1 MTTQNTAHMSG
12 SEIAGANRG
21 KNPVHENLQALG
33 EVFEPHRHP
42 NADLFTQPENLWEG
56 CLRKLLSARDWP
68 GTERRIIEASPHL
81 LEIADLDEMRAVLAR
96 LDFETA
102 RHRIRLQN
110 LDPNALPCLAV
121 LDGLPFV
128 LLRFIDAERLEVFDS
143 KQREL
148 RIIRMKKAPVEVCF
162 VEPAQSSVS
171 SSGRQENWFRQAMY
185 QFLKPILGVFVL
197 TLFANILSL
206 ATPLY
211 VMLVYDRVVGAKAS
225 ETLFSFLA
233 IIVLTIS
240 FEMYLRLRRSNLI
253 AYVGARFHNIL
264 SNQAL
269 KQILG
274 LPVPMLENSSVSAQ
288 LTRFRQFE
296 TIRAF
301 FTGHIVAAVLDLP
314 FILIFLALVFWIGG
328 ALGFVPLA
336 LTVIFICFAVFSV
349 PKTRNNVAEGGR
361 ASARSSSFIDET
373 LEKISAIRQL
383 QAETLWHNR
392 FTGFVS
398 DDTIL
403 RFKARFFDGTMHTL
417 SQSLVSIAGVA
428 TLGLGAVQVI
438 AGELSI
444 GALIAIMMVV
454 WRILSP
460 IQTIFL
466 SLNRISQFRETV
478 SQINALMRLPVER
491 KIAVRN
497 RLHAPL
503 TGALSF
509 QGVSF
514 RYAGAAEP
522 AIRNLSLDIKAGEL
536 VCVSG
541 HTGAG
546 KTTLS
551 KLLAGFYQ
559 PQAGV
564 ILLDGLNL
572 RQLDVGETRTGIG
585 YVPQTPQ
592 LFYGTVRQNLTL
604 AMPDANED
612 QLNMALKDA
621 GIDIDGPEFPRGL
634 DTIIRDGGAYL
645 SDGLRM
651 ELCMARAYLKRSCLY
666 VLDDPGAYL
675 DLDGDAQLIRHLAH
689 LRGRATVI
697 LISSRPGLMRA
708 CDRLIHLHKGAMVAD
723 GTPQD
728 VLKAVA

>member
-1 MTTQNTAHMSG
+1 MNMKPTSQLPDSENINASSG
-12 SEIAGANRG
+12 TNR
-21 KNPVHENLQALG
+21 VHENLEALG
-33 EVFEPHRHP
+33 HEFASNRHP
-42 NADLFTQPENLWEG
+42 NANLFAQQKHRWEG
-56 CLRKLLSARDWP
+56 CLRKLLDARNWP

-81 LEIADLDEMRAVLAR
+81 LEIADLDEMRAVLSR
-96 LDFETA
+96 LDFLTA
-102 RHRIRLQN
+102 LHRIRLQN
-110 LDPNALPCLAV
+110 LDPNALPCIAV
-121 LDGLPFV
+121 IDDLPFV
-128 LLRFIDAERLEVFDS
+128 LLRFSDANHLEVFDGER
-143 KQREL
+143 REQ
-148 RIIRMKKAPVEVCF
+148 RIIQAKKAPVEVCF
-162 VEPAQSSVS
+162 VEPARNNVS
-171 SSGRQENWFRQAMY
+171 PPGVQENWFRRAMY
-185 QFLKPILGVFVL
+185 QFLKPILGVFIL

-206 ATPLY
+206 ATPIY
-211 VMLVYDRVVGAKAS
+211 VMSVYDRVVGAKAT

-240 FEMYLRLRRSNLI
+240 FEMFLRHKRSNLI
-253 AYVGARFHNIL
+253 AYVGARFHNVL
-264 SNQAL
+264 SNHAL

-296 TIRAF
+296 TIRSF
-301 FTGHIVAAVLDLP
+301 FTGHIVSAVLDLP
-314 FILIFLALVFWIGG
+314 FMLIFLALVFWIGG
-328 ALGFVPLA
+328 ALGYVPLA
-336 LTVIFICFAVFSV
+336 LSVIFICIAVFSV

-361 ASARSSSFIDET
+361 ASARSNSFIDET

-428 TLGLGAVQVI
+428 TLGLGALQVI

-466 SLNRISQFRETV
+466 SLNRMAQFGETV
-478 SQINALMRLPVER
+478 HQINMLMRLPVER

-503 TGALSF
+503 TGGLSL

-514 RYAGAAEP
+514 RYPGAAEP
-522 AIRNLSLDIKAGEL
+522 AIRNLTLEIGPGEL
-536 VCVSG
+536 VCISG
-541 HTGAG
+541 STGAG

-551 KLLAGFYQ
+551 KLVAGFYQ

-572 RQLDVGETRTGIG
+572 RQLDVGEIRTGMG

-592 LFYGTVRQNLTL
+592 LFYGSLRQNLTL
-604 AMPDANED
+604 AMPEADDDRLTN
-612 QLNMALKDA
+612 ALLDA
-621 GIDIDGPEFPRGL
+621 GIDIAGPEFPRGL

-651 ELCMARAYLKRSCLY
+651 EVCMARAYLKRSSLY
-666 VLDDPGAYL
+666 LLDDPGAYL
-675 DLDGDAQLIRHLAH
+675 DFDGDAHLIRHLNR
-689 LRGRATVI
+689 LRGKATVI

-708 CDRLIHLHKGAMVAD
+708 CDRLIHLHKGAVVAD
-723 GTPQD
+723 GPPED
-728 VLKAVA
+728 VLKLIA